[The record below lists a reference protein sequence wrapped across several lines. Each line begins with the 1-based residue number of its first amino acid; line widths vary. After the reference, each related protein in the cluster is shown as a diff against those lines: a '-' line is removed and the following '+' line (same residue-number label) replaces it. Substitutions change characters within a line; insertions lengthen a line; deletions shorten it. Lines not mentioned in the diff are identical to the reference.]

1 MIIYGEYIF
10 FKKYF
15 YEYIGICIFNEMWNN
30 IVINYFSYFDWWEGI
45 LVNCCNILGCKYWVN
60 E

>member
-30 IVINYFSYFDWWEGI
+30 IVINYFGYFDFDGKEF
-45 LVNCCNILGCKYWVN
+45 
-60 E
+60 